1 MEATPNRKPP
11 APTSYEQ
18 LALRWQPSRTG
29 DRVFAI
35 SAAIAV
41 LSALLLGALMSS
53 MEVPKKTQREKA
65 AVPERVAQ
73 FLRQQLPK
81 PPPPPPPEPKPRPP
95 EAKPVEPKPEPSQ
108 PSVRVERERPRPQ
121 QQQLTEQQ
129 QQARD
134 KAQRSGLLAHMNELQ
149 DLMDTPDLSAQVKT
163 NIRNTDSAQA
173 VGHDMRDITVNATRG
188 SGGVD
193 ASQYAT
199 RASGATTLSTAEL
212 ASAQAALDASAEAF
226 AKTDVDARNA
236 NPRARSEEEVTLVFD
251 RHKGQLQGIY
261 NRARRSN
268 PTLKG
273 KLVLAVTIE
282 PDGSVSGVK
291 VVSSELKDQALVDS
305 LLARIRNFQFG
316 ERKVDRITVNYP
328 IEFLPY

>member
-1 MEATPNRKPP
+1 VEAAPSRKQSF
-11 APTSYEQ
+11 ASYEH
-18 LALRWQPSRTG
+18 LALRWQPSQTG

-35 SAAIAV
+35 SAAIALV
-41 LSALLLGALMSS
+41 LALLLGAVMSS
-53 MEVPKKTQREKA
+53 IEVPKKTQRERA

-81 PPPPPPPEPKPRPP
+81 PPPPPPPEPKLRPP
-95 EAKPVEPKPEPSQ
+95 EPKPVEPKPEVAQQ
-108 PSVRVERERPRPQ
+108 PVRVERERPRPQ
-121 QQQLTEQQ
+121 QPLTEQQ
-129 QQARD
+129 QQTRD
-134 KAQRSGLLAHMNELQ
+134 VAQRSGLLAHMSELH
-149 DLMDTPDLSAQVKT
+149 DLMDTPEVSAQVKRDLKT
-163 NIRNTDSAQA
+163 TEAAQVA
-173 VGHDMRDITVNATRG
+173 RHDTQALTSNATAVRG

-199 RASGATTLSTAEL
+199 RAGSATLTAAEVATTR
-212 ASAQAALDASAEAF
+212 AALDASAEAF
-226 AKTDVDARNA
+226 AKTDTSARND
-236 NPRARSEEEVTLVFD
+236 NRRARSEEEVTLVFD
-251 RHKGQLQGIY
+251 RHKSQLQGIY

-268 PTLKG
+268 PALKG

-282 PDGSVSGVK
+282 PNGSVSGVK

-316 ERKVDRITVNYP
+316 ASDVERVTVNYP

>member
-1 MEATPNRKPP
+1 VEATPNRKQPVP
-11 APTSYEQ
+11 VSYEQ
-18 LALRWQPSRTG
+18 LALQWQPSRTG

-35 SAAIAV
+35 SATIA
-41 LSALLLGALMSS
+41 LLLALLLGALMSS
-53 MEVPKKTQREKA
+53 IDVPQKTQLEKA

-73 FLRQQLPK
+73 FIRQQQLPK

-95 EAKPVEPKPEPSQ
+95 ESKPVEPKPETSPA
-108 PSVRVERERPRPQ
+108 PVRVERERPRPQ
-121 QQQLTEQQ
+121 QPLTEQQ

-134 KAQRSGLLAHMNELQ
+134 KAQRTGLLAHMNELQ
-149 DLMDTPDLSAQVKT
+149 DLIDVPDVSAQVKS
-163 NIRNTDSAQA
+163 NLRNAEGAQA
-173 VGHDMRDITVNATRG
+173 VGHDARVLTNNTTRG

-193 ASQYAT
+193 AGQYAT
-199 RASGATTLSTAEL
+199 HAGSATLSAAEI
-212 ASAQAALDASAEAF
+212 ASAQAALNASAEAF
-226 AKTDVDARNA
+226 VKTDADTRDA
-236 NPRARSEEEVTLVFD
+236 NPRTRSEEEVTLVFD
-251 RHKGQLQGIY
+251 RHKGQLQSIY

-268 PTLKG
+268 LALKG

-282 PDGSVSGVK
+282 PDGSVSSVK

-316 ERKVDRITVNYP
+316 AREVDRITVNYP